1 VSTPRPVQVEA
12 AVARELDWLG
22 VLELAD
28 ALCDPTLRTRDAL
41 RMRLDAFSSSF
52 RGPRAVRLREEPVT
66 GAYRRAYRQV
76 GLDPDIRPTPLEAAA
91 RARMIEGGFRSE
103 GLIEDSL
110 LVALLDTGIPVWA
123 LDERQVDGPLT
134 LRQSRP
140 GESPAPGRLVL
151 ADRRRPVGELFK
163 EPLEG
168 FAPAAGCERA
178 RLYAVT
184 VPGVPQ
190 LFVAEALEVAAQG
203 LAGA

>member
-1 VSTPRPVQVEA
+1 VSSPRPVEVEG
-12 AVARELDWLG
+12 AVAQELPWLG
-22 VLELAD
+22 ALELAEVP
-28 ALCDPTLRTRDAL
+28 CDPALRPRDAL
-41 RMRLDAFSSSF
+41 RMRLEAFSSSF

-66 GAYRRAYRQV
+66 GAYRRAFRQV
-76 GLDPDIRPTPLEAAA
+76 GLDPDILPTPLEAAA

-123 LDERQVDGPLT
+123 LDERRLEGPLA

-140 GESPAPGRLVL
+140 GESAAPGRLVL
-151 ADRRRPVGELFK
+151 ADRRRPVGELFM
-163 EPLEG
+163 EPFEA
-168 FAPAAGCERA
+168 FVPAAGCERA

-184 VPGVPQ
+184 IPGVPR

-203 LAGA
+203 LAGT